1 MRCPGQLGRGK
12 ASDASNLVGRG
23 RAAGNRA
30 RPLTRSHP
38 AAPSPARGRGCA
50 RSSSARDSFSSRRGR
65 GLHRSS
71 GRACGSYRL
80 QKSTSGVWRQRR
92 TGDESVAVS
101 RLAGLLS
108 KAGERASEAGSRRQ
122 SLEIGGGLRAA
133 KAGRGTRRWK
143 APGASCPGAI
153 VDAIGPGRGSA
164 GSSGFGWKGSCLGR
178 QRWDRLLVSRK
189 KTPRSRWRCSEG
201 SLDRQPA
208 KDRVALAGHV
218 LNVPNR
224 VPLPHRSSVCA
235 VKRPPTR
242 AAACLNRTR
251 RRESIDTLVLVA
263 KRRLSEFGKD
273 ASFSL
278 VTEPQGSKAGVDST
292 ARQAHIAN
300 GRRGLHRVGRQGCA
314 TSPT

>member
-1 MRCPGQLGRGK
+1 M
-12 ASDASNLVGRG
+12 
-23 RAAGNRA
+23 
-30 RPLTRSHP
+30 
-38 AAPSPARGRGCA
+38 
-50 RSSSARDSFSSRRGR
+50 
-65 GLHRSS
+65 
-71 GRACGSYRL
+71 

-251 RRESIDTLVLVA
+251 RRESIDLLVLVA

-273 ASFSL
+273 ASFPL
-278 VTEPQGSKAGVDST
+278 IGGPQGSKSGVDST
-292 ARQAHIAN
+292 ARQTTTPTDGGDCIESGDKGA
-300 GRRGLHRVGRQGCA
+300 RRLPRSNSNRYTEYDASALPRVEGWFRTEGGPDSRVA
-314 TSPT
+314 SL